1 MATNSTAIAT
11 EVVTPAIIIMR
22 RSRAINWACS
32 GDDGSGA
39 RVEFMDISA
48 SHPSGVMTVTV
59 AGDEGSPRLDRV
71 LAARLPEL
79 SRSRLKALILAGH
92 VSIGGHTVRD
102 PALHVASGATITV
115 AVPPAIAPEP
125 EGEPIPL
132 DIIYE

>member
-1 MATNSTAIAT
+1 MATRSTAIAT

-22 RSRAINWACS
+22 RSRAISWACS

-48 SHPSGVMTVTV
+48 SHPSGLMTVTV

-79 SRSRLKALILAGH
+79 SRSRLKALILAGQGT
-92 VSIGGHTVRD
+92 IGQNTHGQSVRAARSD
-102 PALHVASGATITV
+102 P
-115 AVPPAIAPEP
+115 P
-125 EGEPIPL
+125 
-132 DIIYE
+132 